1 MSESLLSWKQ
11 LLKKK
16 EEKKKPFLV
25 RLESWQ
31 PSRHSIGCLTARL
44 VTELTC
50 LDASREVGAERA
62 SARELLSTAETG
74 TEKLQRGS
82 EVAPALI
89 PHKELT
95 IPA

>member
-1 MSESLLSWKQ
+1 M
-11 LLKKK
+11 
-16 EEKKKPFLV
+16 